1 MKRAPALLAA
11 GALALGTLALGACHS
26 AAKTAP
32 PVPTGSTQQP
42 APSTTTADPQ
52 QQALPD
58 WPTFGGSSQRT
69 GAAAT
74 PPGAPAQATGLS
86 PAWSTSPLDGAVYAQ
101 PLLVG
106 NLAIAAT
113 EGDSVYA
120 FDRGSGVQ
128 VWRTQLGRPVDGG
141 TLPCGNIDPTG
152 ITATPVADPAGHT
165 VYALPFLANGPH
177 HELVAL
183 DLATG
188 TVRWQ
193 RPLDPPGLPPRAE
206 QARAALTL
214 ANHRVYAAFGGLAGD
229 CAAYKGAVV
238 SVDAAGDGPVS
249 AYVVPTSR
257 QGGIWAPP
265 GPMATAAGDLFVA
278 TGNTAASGGAFDGGN
293 AVVRLGAD
301 LRQADVWG
309 PADWAQLNQT
319 DTDLGG
325 VSPVPVGGRLF
336 VAGKSGLGYL
346 LDPARLG
353 GVGARVPTAR
363 LCGQA
368 IGGAASSNQSVLV
381 ACSDGMVGV
390 SIVPGGDSLRAS
402 WHARATQ
409 PGPPT
414 IAAGAG
420 WWVDHSGTLHGT
432 AVGDGRQVASVHVGD
447 VTRFTSIAADGV
459 RLYLAAGGRLLAFT
473 IR

>member
-1 MKRAPALLAA
+1 MKRASALLAA
-11 GALALGTLALGACHS
+11 AALALTALTACHS
-26 AAKTAP
+26 TAKTGAP
-32 PVPTGSTQQP
+32 TTPSTQELV
-42 APSTTTADPQ
+42 APTTAVPPEP
-52 QQALPD
+52 ALPD

-86 PAWSTSPLDGAVYAQ
+86 PAWSTDPLKGLVYAQ

-106 NLAIAAT
+106 NLVIAAT
-113 EGDSVYA
+113 EDDAVYA
-120 FDRGSGVQ
+120 FDRGSGAL
-128 VWRTQLGRPVDGG
+128 VWRAQLGEPVDGAS
-141 TLPCGNIDPTG
+141 LPCGNINPTG
-152 ITATPVADPAGHT
+152 ITATPAADPAAHT
-165 VYALPFLANGPH
+165 LYALAFVTASGPH

-188 TVRWQ
+188 KVRWQ
-193 RPLDPPGLPPRAE
+193 RPLDPPGLSPQVE

-229 CAAYKGAVV
+229 CATYKGAVV
-238 SVDAAGDGPVS
+238 SVDAAGAGPVS
-249 AYVVPTSR
+249 AYIVPTVR

-265 GPMATAAGDLFVA
+265 GPMATPAGDLLVA
-278 TGNTAASGGAFDGGN
+278 TGNTAASGGAFDDGN
-293 AVVRLGAD
+293 AVVRLGPD
-301 LRQADVWG
+301 LRQADVWA

-319 DTDLGG
+319 DSDLGG
-325 VSPVPVGGRLF
+325 ISPVPVGGKLF

-368 IGGAASSNQSVLV
+368 IGGAAASGQSVLV
-381 ACSDGMVGV
+381 SCADGMVGV
-390 SIVPGGDSLRAS
+390 TVAPGGASLRAA
-402 WHARATQ
+402 WHVRASQ

-420 WWVDHSGTLHGT
+420 WWVDNSGTLHGT
-432 AVGDGRQVASVHVGD
+432 AVADGRQVASVHVGD
-447 VTRFTSIAADGV
+447 VTRFTSIASDGV
-459 RLYLAAGGRLLAFT
+459 RLYVAAAGRLLAFAL
-473 IR
+473 R